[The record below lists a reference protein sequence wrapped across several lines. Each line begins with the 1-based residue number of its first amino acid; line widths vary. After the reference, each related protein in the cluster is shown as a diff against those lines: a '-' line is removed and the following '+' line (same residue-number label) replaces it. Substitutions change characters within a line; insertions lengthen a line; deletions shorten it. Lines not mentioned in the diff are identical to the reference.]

1 MLTRKGKY
9 GLKALVHLACL
20 EPGEVALVNTI
31 AEANN
36 IPKKFLEAIMSD
48 LRKAAIVYAK
58 KGKGGGYAL
67 ARAPEEI
74 HVGHVIR
81 VLDGPLAPIACASQN
96 FFQRCDDCPDQN
108 ACAVR
113 LLMLHVRSAI
123 ADVLDTQTLAE
134 LRNLPAEAHKRRP
147 GRSKPARPRPFM
159 RTGADSRRRSGAGS
173 RA

>member
-1 MLTRKGKY
+1 M
-9 GLKALVHLACL
+9 
-20 EPGEVALVNTI
+20 NTI

-67 ARAPEEI
+67 ARKPEEI

-113 LLMLHVRSAI
+113 LLMLHVRTAI
-123 ADVLDTQTLAE
+123 ANVLD
-134 LRNLPAEAHKRRP
+134 NKN
-147 GRSKPARPRPFM
+147 
-159 RTGADSRRRSGAGS
+159 SRRASQSARREAQTRSDTTLIGPTKSELPVTA
-173 RA
+173 

>member
-9 GLKALVHLACL
+9 GLKALVHLASL
-20 EPGEVALVNTI
+20 DPGEVPLVNTI

-67 ARAPEEI
+67 ARKPEEI

-81 VLDGPLAPIACASQN
+81 MLDGPLAPIACASQN

-113 LLMLHVRSAI
+113 LLMLHVWTAI
-123 ADVLDTQTLAE
+123 ANVLDNKTLAE
-134 LRNLPAEAHKRRP
+134 LRNLPGEKRKR
-147 GRSKPARPRPFM
+147 GRTLR
-159 RTGADSRRRSGAGS
+159 
-173 RA
+173 